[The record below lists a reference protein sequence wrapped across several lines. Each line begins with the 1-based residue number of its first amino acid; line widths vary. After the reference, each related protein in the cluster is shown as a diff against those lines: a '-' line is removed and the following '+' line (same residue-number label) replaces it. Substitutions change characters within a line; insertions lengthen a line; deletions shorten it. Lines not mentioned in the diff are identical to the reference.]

1 MRNAYPLSQLLLA
14 LVGSMAMGIGSLL
27 GQNIVAPAI
36 RLDFKIVSKGQ
47 ALKVNAEGISRMDFL
62 ISELALQDLSGKW
75 LPSEEWFAFIS
86 AKEERL
92 QADTLGSPKGEFKAV
107 RFRVGVDEKADYADP
122 TQWPPG
128 HPLHP
133 DVNHLH
139 WGWKSGYVHL
149 AVEGK
154 SSKGPFSYHLAG
166 QENPMFVELP
176 VRFSGGGPVT
186 LGVELNVDPIL
197 SAASGPDAANA
208 THSRPGDQLAV
219 AMKAKAIHAFRSTG
233 VSYDLFQS
241 TRPDPQMAKPI
252 PEGTRPYT
260 VNITR
265 RFPQVSMPA
274 DNPLT
279 EEGVAL
285 GKRLF
290 FDPIL
295 SINGTQSC
303 SSCHQPEHGFSDPRR
318 VSLGAEGQMGKRNS
332 MAITN
337 LAWAHS
343 GLFWDGRA
351 KTLREQVLMPI
362 VDPTEMGE
370 SLENVLAKLKAEPSY
385 PAEFKKAHGEEISA
399 DTLAK
404 SLEQFLLTLVSQD
417 SKFDRAVRKQVELTQ
432 EEKQGLS
439 LFVTEHEPARGLR
452 GADCFHCHGGTL
464 FTDNL
469 FHNNGLKLDDSD
481 IGLMAITG
489 NPSDRGKFRTPSLRN
504 ISATGPYMH
513 DGRFATLEEVV
524 AHYNSGIVRTETLD
538 PNLGKHPAAG
548 LRLNETEQK
557 ALVAFLK
564 TLAEPPA
571 ASAPDQ
577 NASAQAGKTVPPESP

>member
-1 MRNAYPLSQLLLA
+1 MKNVFPPVLPVLA
-14 LVGSMAMGIGSLL
+14 LVSSIFAGMPSIVA
-27 GQNIVAPAI
+27 QNIVAPAV
-36 RLDFKIVSKGQ
+36 RLEFHIVKDGQ
-47 ALKVNAEGISRMDFL
+47 KLEVNSSGVSRMDFL
-62 ISELALQDLSGKW
+62 LSEMALQDLSGKW
-75 LPSEEWFAFIS
+75 LPSADWFAFIS
-86 AKEERL
+86 AKEKL
-92 QADTLGSPKGEFKAV
+92 LHADTLGSPQGEFKAI
-107 RFRVGVDEKADYADP
+107 RFRVGVDEKTDYADP

-133 DVNHLH
+133 DVNHMH

-149 AVEGK
+149 AIEGK
-154 SSKGPFSYHLAG
+154 STKGPFSYHLASS
-166 QENPMFVELP
+166 ENAMFVELP
-176 VRFSGGGPVT
+176 IRFKGGGPVT
-186 LGVELNVDPIL
+186 LGIELDIGLIL
-197 SAASGPDAANA
+197 AVASGPDAANS
-208 THSRPGDQLAV
+208 THSRPGDELANELKK
-219 AMKAKAIHAFRSTG
+219 KAVHAFRSTG
-233 VSYDLFQS
+233 ASYDLFQS
-241 TRPDPQMAKPI
+241 TQPDPQIAKAI

-260 VNITR
+260 MHITR
-265 RFPQVSMPA
+265 RFPQVTMPA

-285 GKRLF
+285 GRRLF

-303 SSCHQPEHGFSDPRR
+303 ASCHQPEHGFSDPRR
-318 VSLGAEGQMGKRNS
+318 VSLGAVGQVGKRNS

-343 GLFWDGRA
+343 GLFWNGRA
-351 KTLREQVLMPI
+351 KTIREQVLMPI

-370 SLENVLAKLKAEPSY
+370 SLENVIAKLKADASY
-385 PAEFKKAHGEEISA
+385 PAEFTKAYREEISQ

-404 SLEQFLLTLVSQD
+404 SLEQFLLTLVSQN
-417 SKFDRAVRKQVELTQ
+417 SKFDRAVRKQTELTEQ
-432 EEKQGLS
+432 EKHGLS
-439 LFVTEHEPARGLR
+439 LFVTEHAPERGLK

-469 FHNNGLKLDDSD
+469 FHNNGLKLDDLD
-481 IGLMAITG
+481 TGLMAVTG
-489 NPSDRGKFRTPSLRN
+489 DPSDRGKFRTPSLRN

-524 AHYNSGIVRTETLD
+524 AHYNSGVVRSDTLD

-548 LRLNETEQK
+548 LSLSGIEQK

-571 ASAPDQ
+571 GDAPAHTASTQSRKPA
-577 NASAQAGKTVPPESP
+577 TPE